1 MSLLYRF
8 SCVYLCCS
16 RLMFLTL
23 LLSFLQSTAYKY
35 KYLFS
40 HLPCNGLHYLEV
52 THLKKKNL
60 YYFHCVLHP
69 GSVIQLKK
77 KISRHANLNL
87 KYLFTKFL
95 QIKIVLFS
103 CKPSFKTVII
113 YYMYNLINI
122 LELKFSYR

>member
-1 MSLLYRF
+1 MSLFYRF

-52 THLKKKNL
+52 THLKKKSLLFPLCITPRLSNT
-60 YYFHCVLHP
+60 
-69 GSVIQLKK
+69 IKK